1 MTAPSI
7 LLFGATGN
15 IGQHILRAIITSKS
29 NFSQI
34 SIFTSPTT
42 VQSKAPF
49 IASLTN
55 SNVHVLMGDVTSR
68 SDVVKA
74 CQGYDVV
81 ISAVGR
87 GVIASQIELISWIK
101 EAGVKWFFP
110 SEYGTDIKY
119 GPKSKDEKPHQ
130 AKLKVRENLEKSGL
144 DYTYV
149 VVGPYPEM
157 FLKSV
162 LPPEYGSFDV
172 KEKKAVLLG
181 DGEEKVGFTA
191 MPDVGKF
198 VVAALLHPEVSK
210 NRALIVNSFTTT
222 PHEIVKEFEK
232 QTNSKWTVTYTSL
245 DDLRKLEE
253 ESWEKGH
260 PSAASMTLRRI
271 WTEGG
276 TLYDKMD
283 NEELGV
289 KETDTLKHQ
298 VKLVIEGTQ

>member
-1 MTAPSI
+1 MV
-7 LLFGATGN
+7 LF
-15 IGQHILRAIITSKS
+15 R
-29 NFSQI
+29 
-34 SIFTSPTT
+34 
-42 VQSKAPF
+42 
-49 IASLTN
+49 
-55 SNVHVLMGDVTSR
+55 R
-68 SDVVKA
+68 
-74 CQGYDVV
+74 
-81 ISAVGR
+81 
-87 GVIASQIELISWIK
+87 
-101 EAGVKWFFP
+101 FP
-110 SEYGTDIKY
+110 SCRLYPVLIRLYTVPCYSRPVSTIGSLACSSPFHTLPVSLLTDHPLY
-119 GPKSKDEKPHQ
+119 S
-130 AKLKVRENLEKSGL
+130 
-144 DYTYV
+144 
-149 VVGPYPEM
+149 
-157 FLKSV
+157 
-162 LPPEYGSFDV
+162 
-172 KEKKAVLLG
+172 
-181 DGEEKVGFTA
+181 
-191 MPDVGKF
+191 VGKF